1 MSEWF
6 KDWFDSRYY
15 HLLYEHRNETEAV
28 DFVNTL
34 CDYLSAPPEALLLD
48 LACGKGRHAKQ
59 FARRGFRVT
68 GADLSLASIEAA
80 SKEGNDMLEFV
91 VHDMRNL
98 FRINYFDIICNL
110 FTSFGYF
117 RSKHDHILAARSI
130 ASGLRPGGTF
140 VFDFVNQAYAF
151 QQISA
156 KPSEKIEKGGI
167 TFEIERTVQGS
178 QMIKSIRFRDGDHS
192 FHFEEKVNSFSK
204 DEAIRLF
211 ESVGLHWKEAFGS
224 YQLQPYDESG
234 SPRMILIFEK

>member
-15 HLLYEHRNETEAV
+15 HSLYEHRNEMEAV

-34 CDYLSAPPEALLLD
+34 CDYLGAPPGALLLD

-68 GADLSLASIEAA
+68 GADLSFASIEAA
-80 SKEGNDMLEFV
+80 SRDGNDQLEFV

-130 ASGLRPGGTF
+130 ARGLRPGGTF
-140 VFDFVNQAYAF
+140 VFDFVNQAFAF
-151 QQISA
+151 DHIHA
-156 KPSEKIEKGGI
+156 KPNEKIEKGGI
-167 TFEIERTVQGS
+167 VFEIERRVQGS
-178 QMIKSIRFRDGDHS
+178 QLIKSIRFRDGEQS
-192 FHFEEKVNSFSK
+192 YHFEEKVNSFTK
-204 DEAIRLF
+204 DEAIQLF
-211 ESVGLHWKEAFGS
+211 EQVGLHWKEAFGS

-234 SPRMILIFEK
+234 SSRMILIFEK